1 VFVFLTTRRKFSI
14 FGLYFGQ
21 VNTFMTTDMSVSA
34 LVFKNTTSSS
44 PKITFVTVNRAAYF
58 TGIVTWLANWWTP
71 KNNKK
76 TEWSII
82 LKETENKFLKNNS
95 SKLKFSIMPWSSQD
109 IHVLSCTIWCTV
121 TIIRVTVY
129 IWNDDVKMRNL
140 IILNLIILFCQFN
153 FSRKLK
159 EKICE
164 PIKSDYFCYRSTFIS
179 K

>member
-1 VFVFLTTRRKFSI
+1 MYS
-14 FGLYFGQ
+14 
-21 VNTFMTTDMSVSA
+21 
-34 LVFKNTTSSS
+34 
-44 PKITFVTVNRAAYF
+44 VTV
-58 TGIVTWLANWWTP
+58 
-71 KNNKK
+71 
-76 TEWSII
+76 
-82 LKETENKFLKNNS
+82 
-95 SKLKFSIMPWSSQD
+95 Q
-109 IHVLSCTIWCTV
+109 CTV

-129 IWNDDVKMRNL
+129 IYFSFLLTGTGNDDVKMRNLIILNLIILNL